1 MIFFI
6 SVDISIY
13 AGVFFFF
20 IYLFKKIFKRQ
31 TETLTLANA
40 VIIILAGASIVGG
53 VKVCLLAFNK
63 NVCRTSEIEQIY
75 VFIGGFAVIWIA
87 VIELYTKILK
97 PEN

>member
-53 VKVCLLAFNK
+53 VKVSPAMRSFRNYHYKKYKKKPLDTISIKRFL
-63 NVCRTSEIEQIY
+63 
-75 VFIGGFAVIWIA
+75 FI
-87 VIELYTKILK
+87 
-97 PEN
+97 